1 MPTLRQHVE
10 HFCVVAGTTNA
21 SSTRI
26 AKLEEALKKAK
37 ETLRERIKNE
47 KYQHAQTRKAAKKA
61 EPKKKTAKAPRVKM
75 TEEEKGQRKR
85 EKAVVR
91 ELAKAAKAPK
101 VKQQVQMK
109 PLPAL
114 PAQAEPMMPAPA
126 PSLAPAAGPKGGR
139 TRRRLRR

>member
-1 MPTLRQHVE
+1 MPTLRQHAE

-21 SSTRI
+21 SSMRI

-37 ETLRERIKNE
+37 ETLRERIKEE
-47 KYQHAQTRKAAKKA
+47 KHQHAQTRKAAKKA

-109 PLPAL
+109 PLPA
-114 PAQAEPMMPAPA
+114 QAEPMMPAPA

>member
-1 MPTLRQHVE
+1 MPTLRQKVE

-61 EPKKKTAKAPRVKM
+61 EPKAPKVKTARVKM
-75 TEEEKGQRKR
+75 TEEEKGQQKR
-85 EKAVVR
+85 EKAVV
-91 ELAKAAKAPK
+91 
-101 VKQQVQMK
+101 KQQVQMN
-109 PLPAL
+109 PL

-139 TRRRLRR
+139 TRRRRMR

>member
-1 MPTLRQHVE
+1 
-10 HFCVVAGTTNA
+10 VVAGTTNA

-61 EPKKKTAKAPRVKM
+61 EPKAPKVKTARVKM

-85 EKAVVR
+85 EKAVVK
-91 ELAKAAKAPK
+91 ELAK
-101 VKQQVQMK
+101 VKQQVVMK
-109 PLPAL
+109 PL
-114 PAQAEPMMPAPA
+114 PAQAEPMMPAPVAA
-126 PSLAPAAGPKGGR
+126 PSLAPAAAPVQPKGGR